1 MLKTDSLSTA
11 LLVHSLLHTP
21 DGPAFEETVRHLHT
35 FLQENGAVGQKEL
48 RDQIYP
54 AIFGTLCDVT
64 QALEG
69 EEALRLPLHALQ
81 QYQARHAQWLKEF
94 YVLGEADV
102 NTFFRVQQEF
112 TLMTLAAT
120 EEEVDSCFRRLDACV
135 LQQDGILLGDC
146 LPLIERCLTDWLAD
160 SVEALWSEVII
171 PTKGR
176 RAVALFRLLEQESPI
191 KQRLAFI
198 TSYNGELFFLTEQSV
213 HALGGKEGKAFLK
226 RELDRLSLALPL
238 LEFFTLISSMSNQA
252 PEGNP
257 VSQEVLNSYCGDLQ
271 AMFTPVR

>member
-1 MLKTDSLSTA
+1 M
-11 LLVHSLLHTP
+11 
-21 DGPAFEETVRHLHT
+21 
-35 FLQENGAVGQKEL
+35 
-48 RDQIYP
+48 
-54 AIFGTLCDVT
+54 
-64 QALEG
+64 
-69 EEALRLPLHALQ
+69 
-81 QYQARHAQWLKEF
+81 
-94 YVLGEADV
+94 
-102 NTFFRVQQEF
+102 
-112 TLMTLAAT
+112 
-120 EEEVDSCFRRLDACV
+120 DACV

-191 KQRLAFI
+191 KQRLALI